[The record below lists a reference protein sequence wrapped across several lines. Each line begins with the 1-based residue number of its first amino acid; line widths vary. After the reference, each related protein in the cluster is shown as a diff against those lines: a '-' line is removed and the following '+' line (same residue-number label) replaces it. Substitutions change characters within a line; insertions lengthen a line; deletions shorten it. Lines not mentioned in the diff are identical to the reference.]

1 MTDKPTRRALLRPLH
16 ILLVAF
22 GSAVFA
28 SVITLMTTR
37 DLFYMADGVE
47 TFPITFVVFGA
58 TFIGIL
64 LIIALLLL
72 AVDPDWRGRGIGR
85 LLMQD
90 WQTWAAA
97 QGADEYFLEMRAD
110 NDAVHLYLRSGFSEV
125 GRRAAYYRGNDGK
138 MRDAITMRRTQSV
151 TGSN

>member
-37 DLFYMADGVE
+37 DLFYIAEGVE

-72 AVDPDWRGRGIGR
+72 AVDPAEFDEKVTRGV
-85 LLMQD
+85 LLPTD
-90 WQTWAAA
+90 ADGDAADG
-97 QGADEYFLEMRAD
+97 GAGAG
-110 NDAVHLYLRSGFSEV
+110 SG
-125 GRRAAYYRGNDGK
+125 GTPPAAPK
-138 MRDAITMRRTQSV
+138 V
-151 TGSN
+151 L